1 MPNGSRAAKQRPRTH
16 GAPAR
21 GHLPVRTPAHTA
33 REVLCVEPLTAFREE
48 HQCMD
53 LGSRLPPKRP
63 LFCTFFW
70 SPSDVPGG
78 PPNPLSTGL
87 ASGGNAPIRDFL
99 YRQEVVFMYVLRSMN
114 IAPVSERHVVKQKV
128 FVDTSDCMRKQLIA
142 RSRPAQHRP
151 PPAHRKFLASIFSF
165 ISQPN
170 YRHRSAIVARSQL
183 HLLLLKQNEVN
194 RYLQPS
200 SRRKRRV
207 QSILGRCSSSSSI
220 NDWTRIVIVRISS
233 RPKDDCACRNFSKQ
247 LHFARSGRRIVN
259 IRHG

>member
-1 MPNGSRAAKQRPRTH
+1 M
-16 GAPAR
+16 
-21 GHLPVRTPAHTA
+21 V
-33 REVLCVEPLTAFREE
+33 
-48 HQCMD
+48 
-53 LGSRLPPKRP
+53 
-63 LFCTFFW
+63 
-70 SPSDVPGG
+70 
-78 PPNPLSTGL
+78 
-87 ASGGNAPIRDFL
+87 
-99 YRQEVVFMYVLRSMN
+99 YRQRMPSSMLSARQTHKGKVASWLDCCSSFSFALTVKDLIMMLLSLWRVSSILATLLNCFVL
-114 IAPVSERHVVKQKV
+114 IAISERNVVKQKV